1 MKKIAQSFGF
11 IVLGAAPMLLVF
23 HYVKAPPV
31 KFADSEFLLG
41 YLGIFLGFAFSVVT
55 FVMTLV
61 DKGRQRV
68 MDSLDYTKEEKIETK
83 NRMDGLNEELSD
95 TLIFLF
101 SSFLLV
107 ALIMLWEAIDIPGV
121 AVSKNVFYAK
131 PRLLSSIKFSIFL
144 WSVYSIYDLLVAAFQ
159 VNRRVDKILERTAKD
174 K

>member
-1 MKKIAQSFGF
+1 VKKILQSFGF
-11 IVLGAAPMLLVF
+11 IVLGAIPLLLLF
-23 HYVKAPPV
+23 HYTKIVKI

-68 MDSLDYTKEEKIETK
+68 VESSIYTDLEKAET
-83 NRMDGLNEELSD
+83 NIRMDRLNEELSD

-107 ALIMLWEAIDIPGV
+107 VIVMIWEAIDIPN
-121 AVSKNVFYAK
+121 VSIANSIWYAK
-131 PRLLSSIKFSIFL
+131 PKLLSAIKFSIFG
-144 WSVYSIYDLLVAAFQ
+144 WSVYSIYDLLVASFQ
-159 VNRRVDKILERTAKD
+159 VSKRIDKILERTSPPN
-174 K
+174 

>member
-1 MKKIAQSFGF
+1 MKKIVQSFGL
-11 IVLGAAPMLLVF
+11 IALGALPVLLIF
-23 HYVKAPPV
+23 HYNKIVKI

-61 DKGRQRV
+61 DKGRQRI
-68 MDSLDYTKEEKIETK
+68 MDSSGYTDVEKGETK
-83 NRMDGLNEELSD
+83 RRMDKLNEELLD

-107 ALIMLWEAIDIPGV
+107 ALVMVWEAIDFPGLKV
-121 AVSKNVFYAK
+121 EESIWYSKI
-131 PRLLSSIKFSIFL
+131 RLLTSIKFSIFG

-159 VNRRVDKILERTAKD
+159 VNKRIDKILERTSFSK
-174 K
+174 